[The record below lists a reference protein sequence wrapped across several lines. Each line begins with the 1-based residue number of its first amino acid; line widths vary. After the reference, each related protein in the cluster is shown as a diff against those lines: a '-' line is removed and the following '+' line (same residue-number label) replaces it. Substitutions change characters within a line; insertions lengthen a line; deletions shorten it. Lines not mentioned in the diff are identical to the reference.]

1 MNTKTIIPLMALG
14 LFLYSCGPSKGDRAA
29 VCNCEELNTKMKNLE
44 GEYQISDNM
53 SSSEAE
59 KKVKAQNQEAYNKCV
74 KLNKDLGDDVYLK
87 AAQDCKA
94 K

>member
-1 MNTKTIIPLMALG
+1 
-14 LFLYSCGPSKGDRAA
+14 
-29 VCNCEELNTKMKNLE
+29 MKDLE
-44 GEYQISDNM
+44 GEYQISDNI

-59 KKVKAQNQEAYNKCV
+59 KRVKAQNQEAYDKCV

-87 AAQDCKA
+87 IAQECKA

>member
-1 MNTKTIIPLMALG
+1 MKKTIILTLTLG
-14 LFLYSCGPSKGDRAA
+14 SLFYSCGPSRGDKAS
-29 VCNCEELNTKMKNLE
+29 VCNCEELYTKMKDLQ

-59 KKVKAQNQEAYNKCV
+59 KKVQAQNQEAYDKCV

-87 AAQDCKA
+87 VAQECKA